1 MYYIW
6 IERIIRYPNIKR
18 KDDIMKNNKKQKQ
31 TTYKIKS
38 KFFCQSC
45 KKFLYEK
52 YIGEECIICG
62 AVRCEF
68 CSNENICNCDD

>member
-1 MYYIW
+1 
-6 IERIIRYPNIKR
+6 
-18 KDDIMKNNKKQKQ
+18 MKNNKKQKQ

-68 CSNENICNCDD
+68 CSNENICHCDY